1 MLSSDVRSYGR
12 GGVELISIVQNGDV
26 YELRFKYDPDLI
38 ALIKE
43 VPGRRWNPDL
53 KFWSVPKDKL
63 GFFYNQIMGT
73 QYEKQ
78 VKIQSL
84 EELNVNKKVGFTDKS
99 DIPNVDVSD
108 VNFRVA
114 SGYKIYE
121 HQKDTLRFY
130 IHRRGRGVGNGFIL
144 ADEPGCIDGCA
155 SIRIREDGKTW
166 TRETTLKNAHR
177 LFKNGVRFRVKCLV
191 DDRFGYCYPK
201 DIIDKGIRDVLTI
214 KCGEY
219 SLTCTPDHEIYT
231 ERGWV
236 RADDLK
242 AGDKVFANGTSEEN
256 CIMCGR
262 NNDIITYPGSKF
274 RGYCKKCMYRHLR
287 RAGKMTDTK
296 RIDSDGYVEIYG
308 PTVRSTEF
316 WESVSHNEGVYE
328 HHYIWWLHTGHVVD
342 TTKESIHHKNHIKTD
357 NRFENLE
364 LLSLHDHQMRHID
377 ASVSHLPQNQDIDY
391 YYGHG
396 NKKIWVKPHLVEVA
410 EVSTSEPSHVYD
422 IVMDSEEIH
431 NFVANGIVVHNCGKT
446 LSVMN
451 VALYKRDYLR
461 QSKHCLIIACVN
473 SAKYNWVDDIE
484 KHTNGEEHPY
494 ILGSRL
500 RRNGTIN
507 YNAGGKAKV
516 DDLVNGYMYGKEEY
530 GPLPYFL
537 VVNIEAFRT
546 KEGRSWT
553 FTNQVLKWC
562 DEGKIDLIALDEIH
576 KNTSP
581 QSQQGKQILNL
592 KKKCPNSVEWI
603 PMTGTP
609 ITKKPT
615 DVFLPL
621 RLVDGHNTSS
631 YYMWCQDFC
640 VYGGFGGHE
649 IIAYKNVSR
658 LKNLL
663 EPNMLRRRKE
673 DILDLP
679 PKIRMIEYVENTPTQ
694 EKLYNEICSD
704 MIEHRESIVSSLN
717 PLSQFLRLRQVN
729 GSPELV
735 DSSIPVDDKYLTKN
749 AKMKRVVELV
759 DDIVEQGE
767 KVLIFSNWVEPL
779 RTLHK
784 VISKKYGTC
793 CYVGSMSPDAREQ
806 HKKVFM
812 TNPKYPVMIGTIG
825 AMGTSH
831 TLTVAR
837 NIIFL
842 DQPWNPAD
850 QEQCED
856 RCHRPGQTQSLNIY
870 TLITKGTIDERVNA
884 ILSKKEGIAN
894 YIVDNNLDL
903 RSHPELFDVL
913 LGIENK

>member
-1 MLSSDVRSYGR
+1 M
-12 GGVELISIVQNGDV
+12 ISVVQNEDV
-26 YELRFKYDPDLI
+26 YELRFRYDPELI
-38 ALIKE
+38 ALIKD
-43 VPGRRWNPDL
+43 VPGRRWNPDG
-53 KFWSVPKDKL
+53 KFWSIPKDRL
-63 GFFYNQIMGT
+63 GFFYNQILGT
-73 QYEKQ
+73 PYEKE
-78 VKIQSL
+78 VKTQSL
-84 EELNVNKKVGFTDKS
+84 EDLNVNKKVGFTDKS

-114 SGYKIYE
+114 DGYKMYE

-130 IHRRGRGVGNGFIL
+130 IHRKHQRIGTGFIL
-144 ADEPGCIDGCA
+144 ADEPGA
-155 SIRIREDGKTW
+155 
-166 TRETTLKNAHR
+166 
-177 LFKNGVRFRVKCLV
+177 
-191 DDRFGYCYPK
+191 
-201 DIIDKGIRDVLTI
+201 
-214 KCGEY
+214 
-219 SLTCTPDHEIYT
+219 
-231 ERGWV
+231 
-236 RADDLK
+236 
-242 AGDKVFANGTSEEN
+242 
-256 CIMCGR
+256 
-262 NNDIITYPGSKF
+262 
-274 RGYCKKCMYRHLR
+274 
-287 RAGKMTDTK
+287 
-296 RIDSDGYVEIYG
+296 
-308 PTVRSTEF
+308 
-316 WESVSHNEGVYE
+316 
-328 HHYIWWLHTGHVVD
+328 
-342 TTKESIHHKNHIKTD
+342 
-357 NRFENLE
+357 
-364 LLSLHDHQMRHID
+364 
-377 ASVSHLPQNQDIDY
+377 
-391 YYGHG
+391 
-396 NKKIWVKPHLVEVA
+396 
-410 EVSTSEPSHVYD
+410 
-422 IVMDSEEIH
+422 
-431 NFVANGIVVHNCGKT
+431 GKT

-473 SAKYNWVDDIE
+473 SAKYNWLDDIE
-484 KHTNGEEHPY
+484 KHSNGEEHPY

-516 DDLVNGYMYGKEEY
+516 DDLKNGCMYGKKEY

-553 FTNQVLKWC
+553 FTNEVLKWC

-592 KKKCPNSVEWI
+592 KKKCPNTVEWI

-649 IIAYKNVSR
+649 IIAYKNIPR

-663 EPNMLRRRKE
+663 EPNMLRRKKE

-694 EKLYNEICSD
+694 ENLYNEICSD

-735 DSSIPVDDKYLTKN
+735 DSSIQVDDKYLTKN
-749 AKMKRVVELV
+749 AKMKRVLELV

-779 RTLHK
+779 CTLHK
-784 VISKKYGTC
+784 VISKRYGTC
-793 CYVGSMSPDAREQ
+793 CYVGTMSQDAREQ

-913 LGIENK
+913 VGIENK